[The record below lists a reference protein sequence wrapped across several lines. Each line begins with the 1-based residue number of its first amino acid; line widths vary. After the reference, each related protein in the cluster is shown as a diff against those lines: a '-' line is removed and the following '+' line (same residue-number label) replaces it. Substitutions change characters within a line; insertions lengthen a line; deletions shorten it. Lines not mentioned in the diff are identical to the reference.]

1 MTFQE
6 ILESVEDLST
16 EEQNYLVEFIQ
27 QRQIHQQQDLLQQAT
42 RDDTSYLLRSQN
54 NAAHLQRSIE
64 QFRAGKTFERDLL
77 DG

>member
-16 EEQNYLVEFIQ
+16 EEQKYLMEFIQ
-27 QRQIHQQQDLLQQAT
+27 QQQDLLQQAT

-64 QFRAGKTFERDLL
+64 QFRAGKTFERDLV

>member
-16 EEQNYLVEFIQ
+16 EEQNYLMEFIQ
-27 QRQIHQQQDLLQQAT
+27 QQQDLLQQAT

-64 QFRAGKTFERDLL
+64 QFRAGKTFERDLV

>member
-16 EEQNYLVEFIQ
+16 EEQNYLMEFIQ
-27 QRQIHQQQDLLQQAT
+27 QQQDLLQQAT

-54 NAAHLQRSIE
+54 NTAHLQRSIE
-64 QFRAGKTFERDLL
+64 QFRGGKTFERDLV

>member
-16 EEQNYLVEFIQ
+16 EEQNYLMEFIQ
-27 QRQIHQQQDLLQQAT
+27 QQQDLLQQAT
-42 RDDTSYLLRSQN
+42 RDDTGYLLRSQN
-54 NAAHLQRSIE
+54 NADHLQRSIE
-64 QFRAGKTFERDLL
+64 QFRAGKTFERNLV